1 MWNEG
6 SVAARGDVEG
16 LAEGI
21 GSSDDVVHVGRSWF
35 RMIPAAPTTSGDDAM
50 VVRSMPV
57 SKTAR
62 LGEIVALPPDDMT
75 ARSLFESAFDSS
87 TPNAGADEAIVARP
101 RRTVTVSLWGLT
113 ILGAALLFTGGAL
126 TVMVRPPQAAPI
138 SAPVVTAPAVAAP
151 VASVPVVAAPAPVAA
166 PVAVPVPPAAPVVVE
181 QLAAEPAPSSPSS
194 AIEVVA
200 AEPDAPVARPMLVRK
215 APLPVATPI
224 RRLRPAVSPKQDT
237 TATVPDPFAPPPAK
251 KTWVDPF
258 AD

>member
-21 GSSDDVVHVGRSWF
+21 VIDDVVHVGRSWF
-35 RMIPAAPTTSGDDAM
+35 RMIPAAATTSGDDAL

-87 TPNAGADEAIVARP
+87 TPNDEADESIVARP

-126 TVMVRPPQAAPI
+126 TVMVRPPQAAPM
-138 SAPVVTAPAVAAP
+138 SAPVVTAPAVSAP
-151 VASVPVVAAPAPVAA
+151 VAPVPVVAAPAPVSA
-166 PVAVPVPPAAPVVVE
+166 PVAVPPAAPVVV
-181 QLAAEPAPSSPSS
+181 QQPAVEPAPSSPSS

-224 RRLRPAVSPKQDT
+224 RRLRPAALPKQDAA
-237 TATVPDPFAPPPAK
+237 ATVPDPFAPPPAK

>member
-6 SVAARGDVEG
+6 SAAARGDVEG

-21 GSSDDVVHVGRSWF
+21 VIDDVVHVGRSWF
-35 RMIPAAPTTSGDDAM
+35 RMIPAAATTSGDDAL

-87 TPNAGADEAIVARP
+87 TPNDETIVVRP

-138 SAPVVTAPAVAAP
+138 SAPVVTAPAITAP
-151 VASVPVVAAPAPVAA
+151 VASVPVVAAPAPVSA
-166 PVAVPVPPAAPVVVE
+166 PVVAPTAAPVVVE
-181 QLAAEPAPSSPSS
+181 QLAAEPAPPPPSPSPPT
-194 AIEVVA
+194 EVVA

-224 RRLRPAVSPKQDT
+224 RRLRPAAAPKQDAA
-237 TATVPDPFAPPPAK
+237 ATVPDPFAPPPAK

-258 AD
+258 AE